1 MVILIDMLSIVG
13 FLFVTR
19 IVSISGMNNT
29 IDIYLLF
36 IGNNQSHHHQVNN
49 ENGAELAV
57 EESGRNSSSSG
68 DESNNTFNAVHS
80 LLLNGSFP
88 IELNW
93 IQSTCHILLV
103 FTGVPLNLFIAIII
117 MAFKRLHN
125 KPRNVLWL
133 GVTFF
138 NLLTLLTILIE
149 LLAYHTQNS
158 VVCLIF
164 VSITGVAYTSILF
177 NLLLALID
185 RYTAIVHPIWHR
197 QNVTVRWVI
206 TGQSVGFFLIV
217 FVIKFPFIAQ
227 FAPPY
232 CGYYPVHAKLIAVT
246 NLLLFVSCILAEMIV
261 YMKTRQYFKSNRQR
275 GADGSEATV
284 TFVLSA
290 MRRNN
295 MANSSSSPSGSQQ
308 QSRHPSS
315 DAAVAVNINS
325 PSSAAGG
332 GHQQQQLMLRRHH
345 IGGGNRQ
352 MELEATWSLL
362 CGVFSLLLFTFP
374 TLVVG
379 FIEWGCRIIYGE
391 GHCTPFIGFII
402 IYTREL
408 LLGHLVYNPIMYMLR
423 NREFSSTVRE
433 KIRF

>member
-117 MAFKRLHN
+117 MTFKRLHN

-164 VSITGVAYTSILF
+164 VSTTGVAFTSILF

-315 DAAVAVNINS
+315 DAAVAVNIDS

>member
-1 MVILIDMLSIVG
+1 MLSIVG

-117 MAFKRLHN
+117 MTFKRLHN

-275 GADGSEATV
+275 GVLMEAKPPS
-284 TFVLSA
+284 LS
-290 MRRNN
+290 
-295 MANSSSSPSGSQQ
+295 
-308 QSRHPSS
+308 
-315 DAAVAVNINS
+315 
-325 PSSAAGG
+325 
-332 GHQQQQLMLRRHH
+332 
-345 IGGGNRQ
+345 
-352 MELEATWSLL
+352 
-362 CGVFSLLLFTFP
+362 FSLP
-374 TLVVG
+374 
-379 FIEWGCRIIYGE
+379 
-391 GHCTPFIGFII
+391 
-402 IYTREL
+402 
-408 LLGHLVYNPIMYMLR
+408 
-423 NREFSSTVRE
+423 
-433 KIRF
+433 

>member
-1 MVILIDMLSIVG
+1 
-13 FLFVTR
+13 
-19 IVSISGMNNT
+19 MNNT
-29 IDIYLLF
+29 IDIYLF
-36 IGNNQSHHHQVNN
+36 IGNNQSHHQVN
-49 ENGAELAV
+49 ENGELAV
-57 EESGRNSSSSG
+57 EKSGSSG
-68 DESNNTFNAVHS
+68 NESNNTFINVQHS
-80 LLLNGSFP
+80 LLNNGSFP

-133 GVTFF
+133 GVSFF

-149 LLAYHTQNS
+149 LLAYHTQS
-158 VVCLIF
+158 KVVCLIF

-206 TGQSVGFFLIV
+206 TGQSVGFLLIV

-246 NLLLFVSCILAEMIV
+246 NLLLFLSCIVAQMIV
-261 YMKTRQYFKSNRQR
+261 YMKTRQYFNSSRER

-295 MANSSSSPSGSQQ
+295 NMANNSSSPSNSQQ
-308 QSRHPSS
+308 QSHSHPASS
-315 DAAVAVNINS
+315 DAAAAAAVVNINS
-325 PSSAAGG
+325 PLASAADAG
-332 GHQQQQLMLRRHH
+332 GHQQLMLRRHH
-345 IGGGNRQ
+345 IGAGNRQ

-374 TLVVG
+374 TLVVA

-391 GHCTPFIGFII
+391 GRCTPFIGFVI

-433 KIRF
+433 KIRFC

>member
-1 MVILIDMLSIVG
+1 MVILDMLSIVG

-117 MAFKRLHN
+117 MTFKRLHN

-408 LLGHLVYNPIMYMLR
+408 LLGHLVYNP
-423 NREFSSTVRE
+423 SCTC
-433 KIRF
+433 